1 MEMKSPPPCPGTVTV
16 RRNPPRKARATPST
30 NAPQMPV
37 VPSSSSTTTRAIPSF
52 PIQDI
57 LSMEIPE
64 KPRNP
69 LQPDPSSS
77 SPEGQI
83 SDTLKV
89 YLRIRSLLPPK
100 PSGRNG
106 SVRDQN
112 PKLRAKNAWPQNPA
126 KKTASR
132 DKNAKKNSG
141 EVCVT
146 VSDSH
151 SVTLSPPLAL
161 QESKRNKS
169 EVYEGFSHV
178 FPPDSSQV
186 SCLFSFSDLFGN
198 RENVRKLKESGKTH
212 RVEIDNTG

>member
-1 MEMKSPPPCPGTVTV
+1 MEMKSPTPCPGTVTV

-30 NAPQMPV
+30 NAPQMLV

-69 LQPDPSSS
+69 HQSDPSSS
-77 SPEGQI
+77 SPKGPI
-83 SDTLKV
+83 SDTIKV
-89 YLRIRSLLPPK
+89 YLRIRPLLPPK
-100 PSGRNG
+100 PSCRNG

-112 PKLRAKNAWPQNPA
+112 PRSRAKNAWPQNPA
-126 KKTASR
+126 KKSASR
-132 DKNAKKNSG
+132 DKNAKKKNSG
-141 EVCVT
+141 EACVT

-161 QESKRNKS
+161 QESKRIKS
-169 EVYEGFSHV
+169 EVYEGFSYV
-178 FPPDSSQV
+178 FPADSPQV
-186 SCLFSFSDLFGN
+186 SCLFSFRWSVWLP
-198 RENVRKLKESGKTH
+198 RKCT
-212 RVEIDNTG
+212 EIKRIW